1 MWLAIQT
8 VTRTCVE
15 GRVIYIL
22 VDSFW
27 EGVLFQYHICM
38 SCFTGRIITQTCLF
52 LKDKIDQ
59 CKNQLLICIFQWSM
73 YCCISLPLNIFLYF
87 DTVKMHRQNI
97 QLCATLTFQKK
108 RHFKQVLTLWC
119 WINAL
124 ISLLVRHRYVHFHV
138 LDMSSS
144 LIYIGVSKCYFNT
157 CLSYIYHKTIHF
169 NPVFHPGQVNVLFF
183 FFVEWLLCVHSLIS
197 SKVNR
202 DWKALKKH

>member
-1 MWLAIQT
+1 M
-8 VTRTCVE
+8 V
-15 GRVIYIL
+15 Y
-22 VDSFW
+22 
-27 EGVLFQYHICM
+27 VLLH
-38 SCFTGRIITQTCLF
+38 IITF
-52 LKDKIDQ
+52 KYIFIFWYS
-59 CKNQLLICIFQWSM
+59 KNAFPKHTVMCNIN
-73 YCCISLPLNIFLYF
+73 IS
-87 DTVKMHRQNI
+87 
-97 QLCATLTFQKK
+97 KK

-169 NPVFHPGQVNVLFF
+169 NPVFHPGQVNILFF
-183 FFVEWLLCVHSLIS
+183 FFLEWLLCVHSLIS